1 MDRLGD
7 VHFTFN
13 TTGSTSSKDNFKV
26 YLDQKGNIIKNNLE
40 YGIYN
45 KIIEINFN
53 KLFMVKLN
61 YIGLGDVIDFI
72 TTITGIKKLIIYLT
86 NGNCGCEKR
95 RVKFN
100 KWFQFYYLTF
110 GFRKLYI
117 DDSDM
122 LKHSNFINPTKIKDQ
137 EVEILY
143 EMENFD
149 KVQTAQPPT
158 ISNPV
163 APKESKPLTAAQVKK
178 SCNCSKKKRPL

>member
-100 KWFQFYYLTF
+100 KWFKFYYLTF
-110 GFRKLYI
+110 GFRKLYM
-117 DDSDM
+117 DDSIT
-122 LKHSNFINPTKIKDQ
+122 LSKSNFINPNKIKEQEDKILR
-137 EVEILY
+137 EVEQ
-143 EMENFD
+143 FD
-149 KVQTAQPPT
+149 KIENNYIPIVPITP
-158 ISNPV
+158 
-163 APKESKPLTAAQVKK
+163 PKEKNKPLTSAQVKK
-178 SCNCSKKKRPL
+178 SCNCSKKKKPL